1 MVKVFSVGF
10 CAPLPSN
17 YRGRGSEETT
27 MRRGCITN
35 AKAKIMDVV
44 DSGSCYPIVALL
56 IRLFVAL
63 FSVVCKHL
71 QCKST
76 TTTTTVNDHS

>member
-1 MVKVFSVGF
+1 
-10 CAPLPSN
+10 
-17 YRGRGSEETT
+17 

-35 AKAKIMDVV
+35 AKAEAKIMDVV
-44 DSGSCYPIVALL
+44 DSSSCYQTVALL

-63 FSVVCKHL
+63 FSVVRKHL

-76 TTTTTVNDHS
+76 TTTVNDHS